1 MSNEKTEIEN
11 IKKLK
16 KDLTQAIKEKN
27 VEATNNTFS
36 DNCVMF
42 LLAPPLS
49 FWINEDSSGDND
61 VEKWFLTWKNEIGL
75 ETKELE
81 ITNGNDITFLHS
93 LEHLTGTRI
102 DGSVTDTWYRE
113 TFV

>member
-49 FWINEDSSGDND
+49 F
-61 VEKWFLTWKNEIGL
+61 
-75 ETKELE
+75 
-81 ITNGNDITFLHS
+81 
-93 LEHLTGTRI
+93 
-102 DGSVTDTWYRE
+102 
-113 TFV
+113 